1 MQFVLSNAFREAKYV
16 LIKINVYSRN
26 HLVFIFFFFS
36 SSAIVSEVVAI
47 IIGVNF
53 RHGNSCN

>member
-36 SSAIVSEVVAI
+36 SAIVSEVVAI

>member
-26 HLVFIFFFFS
+26 HLVFIFFF
-36 SSAIVSEVVAI
+36 SSAIVSELVAI

>member
-36 SSAIVSEVVAI
+36 SAIVSEVVVI

>member
-26 HLVFIFFFFS
+26 HLVFIFFFLIRNRVRARS
-36 SSAIVSEVVAI
+36 NYNRGQSQTW
-47 IIGVNF
+47 
-53 RHGNSCN
+53 